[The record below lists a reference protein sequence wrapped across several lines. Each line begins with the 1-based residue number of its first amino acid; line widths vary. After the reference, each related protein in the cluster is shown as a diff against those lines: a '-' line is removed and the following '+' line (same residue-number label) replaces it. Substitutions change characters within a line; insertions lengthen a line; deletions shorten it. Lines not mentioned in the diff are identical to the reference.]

1 MFLHKH
7 LRNYYSLHFGEKGF
21 EKWISDCVGFVVYE
35 IKTDEDKS
43 SERLDADFFKYNL
56 SVGRSK
62 SFINLRENTRRLKLP
77 PGTYCIIPSTY
88 EPGTEA
94 EFMLRLFT
102 EKPTSSAAKRLAK
115 QLSTG

>member
-1 MFLHKH
+1 M
-7 LRNYYSLHFGEKGF
+7 
-21 EKWISDCVGFVVYE
+21 YE

-43 SERLDADFFKYNL
+43 SERLGADFFKYNL

-62 SFINLRENTRRLKLP
+62 SFINLRENTRRLKLT

-102 EKPTSSAAKRLAK
+102 EKPASSATKCAHD
-115 QLSTG
+115 